1 MKNKKPTT
9 IESDIKELHKL
20 ITNNPNGINNDRIK
34 ELQGRVDYLYWGATN
49 N

>member
-1 MKNKKPTT
+1 MKKKPTT

-34 ELQGRVDYLYWGATN
+34 ELEQKIDYFNFGV
-49 N
+49 